1 MKILL
6 FGEPVN
12 FREKVKYTTIDRITN
27 DVLTTGYDNYERV
40 ALIINDRNG
49 TLTLSDDDLET
60 ISGAVSKGEIDL
72 YYFGKKNRDK
82 LISTGIS
89 SNDVSIAGT
98 EDLSLVVAL
107 SENRMITILGA
118 WTDEEERISLSNE
131 ELFGQ
136 IIILHIANNI
146 KSNN

>member
-1 MKILL
+1 M
-6 FGEPVN
+6 
-12 FREKVKYTTIDRITN
+12 
-27 DVLTTGYDNYERV
+27 
-40 ALIINDRNG
+40 
-49 TLTLSDDDLET
+49 
-60 ISGAVSKGEIDL
+60 IDL